1 MRSWPGRKPF
11 SSHLIPPFALQL
23 AMNRPAADDQSIP
36 NIDKILGEATV
47 HANVPADISTEQ
59 LAEILNKY
67 NFAIVKGIVD
77 PDTIR
82 SAKQKIRS
90 NYSQDNDHPAT
101 GEDPSDIMG
110 NFQKL
115 SIGGAEHSGV
125 YRPRCMRTL
134 YNPVWADDIYGL
146 REVFRATAQVRNIMY
161 GWDINYCIDEVE
173 DGFWTAARIHHYPAG
188 GGFLV
193 SHLDDVVPVVQKAEG
208 ISQYFQP
215 VVVMSKKGEG
225 DDCDFRTGGGFFE
238 VMGKRY
244 YYEGDAELGDIVIYS
259 GATVHGVADIDLH
272 KTFDPR
278 VCEGRLA
285 AFVTLYRKFDRKG
298 QLEDYVGTTKTVY

>member
-1 MRSWPGRKPF
+1 
-11 SSHLIPPFALQL
+11 
-23 AMNRPAADDQSIP
+23 MNEQSAANSEIA
-36 NIDKILGEATV
+36 NIDEVLRATTV
-47 HANVPADISTEQ
+47 YADRPEDISTAQ
-59 LAEILNKY
+59 LAEILNQH
-67 NFAIVKGIVD
+67 NFAIIKGVID
-77 PDTIR
+77 PATIR
-82 SAKQKIRS
+82 DAKQKIRAL
-90 NYSQDNDHPAT
+90 YSQDDDHPAT
-101 GEDPSDIMG
+101 GEDPAQIMD

-125 YRPRCMRTL
+125 YRPRCMRTM
-134 YNPVWADDIYGL
+134 YNPIWAEDIYGL
-146 REVFRATAQVRNIMY
+146 REVFRASAQVRNIMY
-161 GWDINYCIDEVE
+161 GWDLNYCIDEVE

-225 DDCDFRTGGGFFE
+225 EDCDFRTGGGFFE
-238 VMGKRY
+238 VKGERY

-278 VCEGRLA
+278 TCEGRLA
-285 AFVTLYRKFDRKG
+285 AFVTLYRKFERKG
-298 QLEDYVGTTKTVY
+298 QLEDYVGTKKTVY